1 MPISKVFVEHEGNR
15 NPAFQTRRKAW
26 RKRKVTPPR
35 NRDITLENYLDYL
48 TQFLL
53 EELQVNDTRG
63 SNLMKEE
70 QMH

>member
-15 NPAFQTRRKAW
+15 NPNFQTQRKAW

-35 NRDITLENYLDYL
+35 NRDITLENYVDDLS
-48 TQFLL
+48 QFLL

-63 SNLMKEE
+63 SNLMKKE

>member
-1 MPISKVFVEHEGNR
+1 MPISKVFEEHEGNR
-15 NPAFQTRRKAW
+15 NLAFQTRRKAW
-26 RKRKVTPPR
+26 RIREVTPPR

-48 TQFLL
+48 SQFLL

>member
-1 MPISKVFVEHEGNR
+1 MPTSKVFVEHEGNR
-15 NPAFQTRRKAW
+15 NPNFQTQRKAW

-35 NRDITLENYLDYL
+35 NRDITLDSQL
-48 TQFLL
+48 LL

-63 SNLMKEE
+63 SNLMKKE